1 MKGIVSA
8 TARLLALALVLAA
21 MPALAQDAADAADA
35 ADESETVNINT
46 ASADT
51 LADALHGVG
60 PAKADAI
67 VAWREEQGEFTT
79 PEHLEEVDGIGPAT
93 ISDNREK
100 IRLD

>member
-8 TARLLALALVLAA
+8 TTRLLALALVLAV
-21 MPALAQDAADAADA
+21 MPVMAQDAA
-35 ADESETVNINT
+35 EETETVNINT
-46 ASADT
+46 ASADV
-51 LADALHGVG
+51 LAEALHGVG

-67 VAWREEQGEFTT
+67 VSWREEQGEFTT

-93 ISDNREK
+93 VSDNREK

>member
-1 MKGIVSA
+1 MKGIVTA
-8 TARLLALALVLAA
+8 TARLLALALVLAT
-21 MPALAQDAADAADA
+21 MPALAQDAA
-35 ADESETVNINT
+35 EETETVNINT
-46 ASADT
+46 ASADA

-67 VAWREEQGEFTT
+67 VTWREEQGEFTT

>member
-1 MKGIVSA
+1 MKGIVSEA
-8 TARLLALALVLAA
+8 FRLLTFALVLAA
-21 MPALAQDAADAADA
+21 MPVMAQDAATEA
-35 ADESETVNINT
+35 ETVNINT

-67 VAWREEQGEFTT
+67 IAWREEQGEFTT

-93 ISDNREK
+93 IQDNREK
-100 IRLD
+100 ISLD

>member
-1 MKGIVSA
+1 MKGIVTA
-8 TARLLALALVLAA
+8 TARLLALALVLAT
-21 MPALAQDAADAADA
+21 MPAVAQDAA
-35 ADESETVNINT
+35 EEPETVNINT
-46 ASADT
+46 ASADA

-67 VAWREEQGEFTT
+67 VTWREEQGEFTT

>member
-21 MPALAQDAADAADA
+21 LPAMAQDAAE
-35 ADESETVNINT
+35 ESETGTVNINT
-46 ASADT
+46 ASADA

-67 VAWREEQGEFTT
+67 VTWREKQAEFTT
-79 PEHLEEVDGIGPAT
+79 PEHLEEVDGIGPVT

>member
-8 TARLLALALVLAA
+8 TTRLLALALVLAT
-21 MPALAQDAADAADA
+21 MPAMAQDAAQDP
-35 ADESETVNINT
+35 ETVNINT
-46 ASADT
+46 ASADA

-67 VAWREEQGEFTT
+67 VTWREEQGEFTT